1 MYWTQLPIV
10 TFTSLVWLWV
20 LSQPTWQQSLELT
33 LAQQHASAL
42 IDIMKTSHNIHT
54 LPNYH
59 ETGPPAVTH
68 CLSRDEAIGLYCCI
82 KQDKHMFQDSL
93 SRDRATLIISQ
104 LVCHVIRLLL
114 YTVLKSKKWLYYSY
128 RTVCHETGSTF
139 SVLQLVCHG
148 ISRKDCHETSK

>member
-1 MYWTQLPIV
+1 MLP
-10 TFTSLVWLWV
+10 
-20 LSQPTWQQSLELT
+20 
-33 LAQQHASAL
+33 
-42 IDIMKTSHNIHT
+42 D
-54 LPNYH
+54 YH

-114 YTVLKSKKWLYYSY
+114 YIVLKSKNDYI
-128 RTVCHETGSTF
+128 TVTGQ
-139 SVLQLVCHG
+139 SVMRLGQLFLCYNLSVM
-148 ISRKDCHETSK
+148 E